1 MIFRFKE
8 KDYTGASAL
17 EIVRKLEKDTE
28 NYPFQGQSIRQFLLW
43 SLDRLGNNL
52 PPRELH
58 LSTRLEDETL
68 ALGYLH
74 LCDEYGAGKII
85 RMPLKFTQQIS
96 NLEK

>member
-8 KDYTGASAL
+8 KDYTGTSAL
-17 EIVRKLEKDTE
+17 EIVRKIEMDTKD
-28 NYPFQGQSIRQFLLW
+28 YPFRGQPIRQFLLW
-43 SLDRLGNNL
+43 SLNRLGNYL
-52 PPRELH
+52 PPRELD

-68 ALGYLH
+68 ALSYLH

-96 NLEK
+96 TLKS